1 MKTPTL
7 IVRLV
12 GLFLLVN
19 NAITLVQIRSIQSLG
34 PIGTTQQA
42 TIGNFQTYAILG
54 LLSGVVGTLFAGPL
68 ARLLTFDAKP
78 RATQTEITE
87 RLLERKG

>member
-12 GLFLLVN
+12 SLYLVVNCTLTLL
-19 NAITLVQIRSIQSLG
+19 QIHSLSSMGPLGGAQQS
-34 PIGTTQQA
+34 
-42 TIGNFQTYAILG
+42 TISDLQLYAILG
-54 LLSGVVGTLFAGPL
+54 LIVGITGTAFAGPA

-78 RATQTEITE
+78 RVSQSEVTE
-87 RLLERKG
+87 RLLARKN